1 MDIFNNTK
9 EHLNSGRTEYGWP
22 QGGSMLP
29 RIESRI
35 SRSLH
40 VQLSDFLL
48 RASRRWIRSDCHHV
62 QWKAQVS
69 VQWPQFPIKSVLAAI
84 RWEEFCSEIWTDL
97 ATIKRGLHCRKLPAL
112 WYPWTDYIIY
122 NIFLLLGSW
131 KPYVARLY
139 RISQKKQREGIQPL
153 CLIYRPVNKN
163 KRTQLGRFSRQK
175 DVFRERVLLCVCL
188 SGSVADRRHRMWWN
202 ADQTGCSSVG
212 HPTWMSDLQHFKE
225 ADGTSKK

>member
-84 RWEEFCSEIWTDL
+84 RWDEFCSGIWTAL
-97 ATIKRGLHCRKLPAL
+97 ATIKRSLHCRKFPAL
-112 WYPWTDYIIY
+112 WYPR
-122 NIFLLLGSW
+122 FLLLGSW
-131 KPYVARLY
+131 KPYVARLS
-139 RISQKKQREGIQPL
+139 RISQKKQRED
-153 CLIYRPVNKN
+153 K
-163 KRTQLGRFSRQK
+163 TA
-175 DVFRERVLLCVCL
+175 
-188 SGSVADRRHRMWWN
+188 SVSHLHTC
-202 ADQTGCSSVG
+202 Q
-212 HPTWMSDLQHFKE
+212 
-225 ADGTSKK
+225 